1 MLQPVETICNNLAT
15 TPNQWVESSSL
26 SPGAIAI
33 LAPARDFGIQR
44 NHLGR
49 WGHGGT
55 F

>member
-15 TPNQWVESSSL
+15 TPNQWGESSSL
-26 SPGAIAI
+26 SRDTISI
-33 LAPARDFGIQR
+33 LAPACDSGIQR

-49 WGHGGT
+49 WSQGGT